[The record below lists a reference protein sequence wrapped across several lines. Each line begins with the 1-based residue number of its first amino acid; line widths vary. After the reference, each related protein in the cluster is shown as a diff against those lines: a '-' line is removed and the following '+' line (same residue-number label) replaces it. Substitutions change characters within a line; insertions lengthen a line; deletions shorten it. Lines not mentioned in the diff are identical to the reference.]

1 MKKNKKILKNLKKKN
16 TVLWEE
22 NQQLKKAALQ
32 AENASKTKSTF
43 LSHMSHDI
51 RTPINGIIG
60 MTGIAIKN
68 FDDREKVLDCL
79 KKIDSSSKHL
89 VSLVNDI
96 LDMSRIESGKMVI
109 NHESMDIREIVN
121 SCVFIAESL
130 LAQRKVEFIRGFGI
144 FKHPILVG
152 DALHLRQI
160 LINILGNAIKFTP
173 DGGKIFFQA
182 REIFKE
188 YGKVVYHF
196 EIEDT
201 GIGMK
206 SDFLERIW
214 DSFTQENTG
223 NCSGQKGTGLGMA
236 ITKKLVDLMGGVIKV
251 ESELG
256 VGSKFVLEVSF
267 DISMEKQRITETAKN
282 LETALNGMKIL
293 LVEDN
298 ELNME
303 IAKVI
308 LEGEGIDVMTAENGQ
323 IAVNMFNNC
332 PEGVFDAV
340 LMDVRMPVMDGLTA
354 TKIIRALP
362 RTDAAAVPIVAMTA
376 DAYDE
381 DMKKTAEAGMNAH
394 LIKPVNQDELL
405 QTLRTLYIQRKHI
418 ERQRS

>member
-1 MKKNKKILKNLKKKN
+1 
-16 TVLWEE
+16 
-22 NQQLKKAALQ
+22 
-32 AENASKTKSTF
+32 
-43 LSHMSHDI
+43 
-51 RTPINGIIG
+51 
-60 MTGIAIKN
+60 
-68 FDDREKVLDCL
+68 
-79 KKIDSSSKHL
+79 
-89 VSLVNDI
+89 
-96 LDMSRIESGKMVI
+96 
-109 NHESMDIREIVN
+109 
-121 SCVFIAESL
+121 
-130 LAQRKVEFIRGFGI
+130 
-144 FKHPILVG
+144 
-152 DALHLRQI
+152 
-160 LINILGNAIKFTP
+160 
-173 DGGKIFFQA
+173 
-182 REIFKE
+182 
-188 YGKVVYHF
+188 
-196 EIEDT
+196 
-201 GIGMK
+201 
-206 SDFLERIW
+206 
-214 DSFTQENTG
+214 
-223 NCSGQKGTGLGMA
+223 MA

-256 VGSKFVLEVSF
+256 VGSKFVLEVGF

-332 PEGVFDAV
+332 PEGIFDAV

-362 RTDAAAVPIVAMTA
+362 RTDAAVVPIVAMTA

-405 QTLRTLYIQRKHI
+405 QTLRALYIQRKHI